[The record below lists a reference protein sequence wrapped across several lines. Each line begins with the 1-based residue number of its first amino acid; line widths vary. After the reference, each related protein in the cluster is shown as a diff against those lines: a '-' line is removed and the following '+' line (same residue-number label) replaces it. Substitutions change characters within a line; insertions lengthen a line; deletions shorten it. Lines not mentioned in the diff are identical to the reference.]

1 MQRKI
6 CVAALGLLLGAAAP
20 AGAQIIKGSL
30 VVRGA
35 EMS

>member
-6 CVAALGLLLGAAAP
+6 CVAALGLLFGMAAP
-20 AGAQIIKGSL
+20 AGAQIIKGNL
-30 VVRGA
+30 IIRGA